1 MLWLCFSWLSLD
13 CFILDGVNAVFWT
26 VAIIPVFKIAE
37 KSELV
42 LEFIAYFMYHRALKS
57 VTLIRSLPPHWS
69 D

>member
-1 MLWLCFSWLSLD
+1 MLLLCFSWSSLK
-13 CFILDGVNAVFWT
+13 CFILDGVNAVFRT
-26 VAIIPVFKIAE
+26 AAIIPVIKIAE

-42 LEFIAYFMYHRALKS
+42 LEFIVHFMYHRALKS